1 MRNIFFILLLFISSC
16 GYQSIYL
23 NKSLENFEYKKVN
36 LSGDNYINKKIISLL
51 SIKESDEAN
60 ITNELLISSILEIK
74 EVSKDSKGQVELYKS
89 IISVNLKIKNINDN
103 IIKDQN
109 FNKEFS
115 YNNRKNK
122 FDLVEYQNSIK
133 DDLINKIVNDI
144 IIYLNSE
151 W

>member
-1 MRNIFFILLLFISSC
+1 M
-16 GYQSIYL
+16 
-23 NKSLENFEYKKVN
+23 
-36 LSGDNYINKKIISLL
+36 
-51 SIKESDEAN
+51 
-60 ITNELLISSILEIK
+60 
-74 EVSKDSKGQVELYKS
+74 
-89 IISVNLKIKNINDN
+89 NLKIKNINDN

-151 W
+151 